1 MIRRLTAALA
11 CVVALAVIASV
22 AALLTQPRAARG
34 ATQNQDEK
42 PIKALLILGGCCH
55 DYKAQQTILKE
66 GIEAR
71 ANVDVTIAYDP
82 DKGTKHLNPVYEK
95 ADWYKGYDVVIHDEC
110 SADVKDLEMI
120 ERILKPHRDGLPGVV
135 LHCGMH
141 SYRSEGWPD
150 KDTPWF
156 EFTGLITTAHRA
168 QLPIAVSYIDQ
179 DHPITRGMKDWVTI
193 KEELYNNVRP
203 PLSTAH
209 PLAKGKQENNND
221 VCVWTNAY
229 GDKKTRVFGTTLGHN
244 NETCAD
250 ARYLDLVT
258 RGLLWS
264 VDKLDDKHLKPAK
277 NEPKAEAKP
286 ASATLVATAQVQAE
300 GCDCED
306 DAN

>member
-1 MIRRLTAALA
+1 MTRFFAAALRSF
-11 CVVALAVIASV
+11 VAT
-22 AALLTQPRAARG
+22 ALLLPTAVRTAQA
-34 ATQNQDEK
+34 QDDK
-42 PIKALLILGGCCH
+42 PIKALLVLGGCCH
-55 DYKAQQTILKE
+55 DYKEQQKIISE
-66 GIEAR
+66 GIRAR
-71 ANVDVTIAYDP
+71 ANVDVTISYDP
-82 DKGTKHLNPVYEK
+82 DNGTKHLNPVYKDPE
-95 ADWYKGYDVVIHDEC
+95 WYKGFDVIIHDEC

-120 ERILKPHRDGLPGVV
+120 ERILKPHRDGLPAIV

-156 EFTGLITTAHRA
+156 EFTGQATTAHRA
-168 QLPIAVSYIDQ
+168 QLPIAVHYVDQ
-179 DHPITRGMKDWVTI
+179 DHPITRGMKDWTTI

-203 PLSTAH
+203 PLPTSH
-209 PLAKGKQENNND
+209 PLARGKQENNDD

-229 GDKKTRVFGTTLGHN
+229 GPKKTRVFATTLGHN
-244 NETCAD
+244 NETVAD
-250 ARYLDLVT
+250 ARYLDLIT

-277 NEPKAEAKP
+277 NEPKAQVRPDPAQRVAESAV
-286 ASATLVATAQVQAE
+286 ASAQAQ

>member
-1 MIRRLTAALA
+1 MIRRFAAATAFA
-11 CVVALAVIASV
+11 CV
-22 AALLTQPRAARG
+22 AALFNPSTAPAV
-34 ATQNQDEK
+34 QNEDSK
-42 PIKALLILGGCCH
+42 PIKALLVLGGCCH

-66 GIEAR
+66 GIESR
-71 ANVDVTIAYDP
+71 ANVEITIAYDP

-95 ADWYKGYDVVIHDEC
+95 ADWYKGYDVIIHDEC
-110 SADVKDLEMI
+110 TADVKDLEMI
-120 ERILKPHRDGLPGVV
+120 ERILKPHRDGLPAIA
-135 LHCGMH
+135 LHCAMH

-156 EFTGLITTAHRA
+156 EFTGLVTTAHRK
-168 QLPIAVSYIDQ
+168 QLPIAVSYVDQ

-193 KEELYNNVRP
+193 NEELYNNHRP
-203 PLSTAH
+203 LLATAH
-209 PLAKGKQENNND
+209 ALAKGKQENNDD

-244 NETCAD
+244 NDTCAD
-250 ARYLDLVT
+250 TRYLDLIT

-277 NEPKAEAKP
+277 SEPKAEAKP
-286 ASATLVATAQVQAE
+286 AAATVVATAQAQAQ